1 MKTLTKLAL
10 VSAMAISAN
19 AMAAQMQ
26 SLDDEALSA
35 ATGQDGISITIAGDI
50 VADMIVH
57 DKDGFTATDIGGTA
71 ALQTASGIATGS
83 AGAIVLDGF
92 SIRDTGTVKKGI
104 ALHID
109 ADANAGAP
117 VLNVNVALPD
127 ELTINTGDIYVAE
140 SGGIAAAA
148 AAQYTDATK
157 AKILD
162 NIQVKLGNAKM
173 NIQLGNAPQ
182 GAFIAMDGSIT
193 GGLTLN
199 NFSILAPTL
208 TGPQWTALGLPAS
221 LTQGTTDRGIHM
233 ASISVKSAGTNDLT
247 LNGTKINIADQGL
260 VVSGTSNI
268 DLRISDLK
276 LGSKANTQ
284 ALGDIALLNVT
295 VPTLV
300 VRGH

>member
-1 MKTLTKLAL
+1 
-10 VSAMAISAN
+10 
-19 AMAAQMQ
+19 
-26 SLDDEALSA
+26 
-35 ATGQDGISITIAGDI
+35 
-50 VADMIVH
+50 
-57 DKDGFTATDIGGTA
+57 
-71 ALQTASGIATGS
+71 
-83 AGAIVLDGF
+83 
-92 SIRDTGTVKKGI
+92 
-104 ALHID
+104 
-109 ADANAGAP
+109 
-117 VLNVNVALPD
+117 
-127 ELTINTGDIYVAE
+127 
-140 SGGIAAAA
+140 
-148 AAQYTDATK
+148 
-157 AKILD
+157 
-162 NIQVKLGNAKM
+162 M

-182 GAFIAMDGSIT
+182 GAFIAMDGAIA

-208 TGPQWTALGLPAS
+208 TGAQWTALALPAS

-284 ALGDIALLNVT
+284 ALGDIALLDLT
-295 VPTLV
+295 VPKLV